1 MTPESPTQ
9 DDARLALR
17 AALESGDVRA
27 ARRTAQVLL
36 GKHPQA
42 AAASF
47 IRRSV
52 DKGGIDRLALAP
64 LRVALLSS
72 FSIEF
77 IHDVLIAFGF
87 VEGLRIQI
95 YQAGFD
101 QFRQD
106 ILNADSGLYAFS
118 PDVVVLAVEG
128 RDLVPELYAHDVAD
142 GVADLGAA
150 VAEAGR
156 DLALLVQAFRERSA
170 ATLLVHNFAMPTWR
184 RLGILDGQPCPGQAE
199 SVSSLNTLLAGVCRQ
214 ARGVYVVDYASLVQ
228 RLGALS
234 WYDERMAQYARA
246 PIAQGGLAQL
256 AFEYMKFFRA
266 LAGKTRKCLVLD
278 LDNTLWG
285 GVLGEDGPRGIHLGP
300 EYPGSAYLAFQ
311 RAIRGLRQRGV
322 ILAVASKN
330 NPSDVDEVFATHP
343 EMALRRE
350 DFAILRVGWN
360 AKSQS
365 IAEIAAHLNIALD
378 HVVFVDDN
386 PAESDEVAHALPAVT
401 IVTLPNRP
409 EHFVRAL
416 LESGY
421 FDSLT
426 TSAEDARRTEL
437 YQQRDQA
444 EGLRGESAS
453 VEDFY
458 RRLEMEVIFSPVHD
472 GSVAR
477 AAQLTH
483 KTNQFNVTSIRYAEE
498 DLLRRSTD
506 PKWLV
511 TTVQV
516 RDRFGDNGVVGFMMA
531 SQTGGALEI
540 DTLLLSC
547 RVIGRTVETAM
558 LARLCEHAAER
569 GLQCVRGRIVVTAKN
584 APARDLYERH
594 GFHRKPAGQADE
606 SSWELDL
613 GSSTIKYPEWTRIV
627 SEASAHQRNHRQLVP

>member
-9 DDARLALR
+9 GDARLAFR
-17 AALESGDVRA
+17 AALEAGDLML

-36 GKHPQA
+36 GKHPQT

-47 IRRSV
+47 VRRSV
-52 DKGGIDRLALAP
+52 DKAPIGRSMLAP

-77 IHDVLIAFGF
+77 IHDMLIAFGF
-87 VEGLRIQI
+87 VEGLRIQVH
-95 YQAGFD
+95 QAGFD

-106 ILNADSGLYAFS
+106 ILNVDSGLYAFA

-128 RDLVPELYAHDVAD
+128 RDLVPGLYAHDVTD
-142 GVADLGAA
+142 SAA
-150 VAEAGR
+150 NLEALVAETGR
-156 DLALLVQAFRERSA
+156 ELALLVQGFRERSA
-170 ATLLVHNFAMPTWR
+170 ATLLVHNFAPPTWR
-184 RLGILDGQPCPGQAE
+184 RLGILDGQQCPGQADR
-199 SVSSLNTLLAGVCRQ
+199 VFSLNTLLSGVCRD
-214 ARGVYVVDYASLVQ
+214 ARGVHVVDYAGLVQ
-228 RLGALS
+228 RSGALS
-234 WYDERMAQYARA
+234 WYDDRMAHYARA
-246 PIAQGGLAQL
+246 PIAQAGLAQL

-266 LAGKTRKCLVLD
+266 LAGKAKKCLVLD

-285 GVLGEDGPRGIHLGP
+285 GILGEDGPRGIHLGP
-300 EYPGSAYLAFQ
+300 EYPGSAYVAFQ
-311 RAIRGLRQRGV
+311 RAIRGLQQRGV

-343 EMALRRE
+343 HMVLRTD
-350 DFAILRVGWN
+350 DFSILRVGWN

-365 IAEIAAHLNIALD
+365 ITEIAARLDIALD

-386 PAESDEVAHALPAVT
+386 PVECDEVVHALPAVT
-401 IVTLPNRP
+401 VVTLPDQP

-416 LESGY
+416 LEPGY
-421 FDSLT
+421 FDGLT
-426 TSAEDARRTEL
+426 VSAEDGRRTEL
-437 YQQRDQA
+437 YQQRERA
-444 EGLRGESAS
+444 EELRGQSAS

-458 RRLEMEVIFSPVHD
+458 RRLEMEIIFSPVHD

-483 KTNQFNVTSIRYAEE
+483 KTNQFNVTTIRYAEA
-498 DLLRRSTD
+498 DLLRRRAD
-506 PKWLV
+506 PGWLV

-516 RDRFGDNGVVGFMMA
+516 RDRFGDNGIVGFMMA
-531 SQTGGALEI
+531 NQTGGALEI

-558 LARLCEHAAER
+558 LAYLCEHAVER
-569 GLQCVRGRIVVTAKN
+569 GLQWVRGRIVITGKN

-594 GFHRKPAGQADE
+594 GFRRDVAELAGE
-606 SSWELDL
+606 NSWELDL
-613 GSSTIKYPEWTRIV
+613 RASAIQYPEWTKIV
-627 SEASAHQRNHRQLVP
+627 SQSPAR